1 MDVSYA
7 SELVEKVILGEMRRR
22 EALGDRG
29 LTKLYHRRAEP
40 FYEHGEE
47 ERAEM
52 FNRLHAEFFAK
63 LGFDKMMREILAEF
77 PDLDKVGRMS
87 VIEAETEE
95 EADLAVGEG
104 EPKMILIKLQPES
117 FLDQGRLGRIL
128 RHELMHVSDMLDD
141 SFGYRIER
149 LGASISEEII
159 VRDKYRLLWDI
170 YIDSRLARRGA
181 VGQEAKDLRFAEFER
196 VYQKIPEE
204 HRKRVFEVLWNTE
217 KMAHDELLQFA
228 REPRKLL
235 ERAGIA
241 YKKTV
246 LLPGMICP
254 LCKFPT
260 YNWFEKI
267 ETSVEPEV
275 IDMIKK
281 DFPPWEEIQG
291 ACERCIE
298 VYKARAAEKQ
308 FLKN

>member
-7 SELVEKVILGEMRRR
+7 SELVEKVITGEMRRR

-52 FNRLHAEFFAK
+52 FNQLHAEFFAK
-63 LGFDKMMREILAEF
+63 LGFDKMTREIFAEF

-104 EPKMILIKLQPES
+104 EPKMILIKLQHES

-149 LGASISEEII
+149 LGASISEEMI

-170 YIDSRLARRGA
+170 YIDSRLAKRGA
-181 VGQEAKDLRFAEFER
+181 REQTVKDMRFAEFER
-196 VYQKIPEE
+196 LYHKIPER
-204 HRKRVFEVLWNTE
+204 HRSRVFESLWNEE
-217 KMAHDELLQFA
+217 KMTHGELLELA

-241 YKKTV
+241 LEKKTL

-260 YNWFEKI
+260 YNWFEE
-267 ETSVEPEV
+267 ETSLEPEV
-275 IDMIKK
+275 IDAIRQ
-281 DFPPWEEIQG
+281 DFPAWQAVQG
-291 ACERCIE
+291 VCERCVE
-298 VYKARAAEKQ
+298 TYKARAAEK
-308 FLKN
+308 